1 MTPKLRIGT
10 RGSKLALA
18 QTQIV
23 IKSLGEQNEPFEY
36 EITPI
41 KTKGDLDNSKPLFYL
56 DKKGIFEKEINDSV
70 VKGDVDFAIHS
81 VKDVPSTIHKDL
93 VIASIP
99 KRESVIDVLISKSR
113 KRLNELPN
121 GSIIGTSSLRRAIQI
136 ISFRNDF
143 KVRPLR
149 GNIDTRIEKALKGEY
164 DAIILAEAGLKR
176 LGKEQYIS
184 ERFDPKRFLPAA
196 GQGALALVCKK
207 TDTKLVKFLH
217 KIEHAPS
224 RISINAERSFI
235 SKIEGGCRFPIAAY
249 ANLSSKNHKINFYA
263 KIFSSDGLEHIAI
276 KKIGDYD
283 KPEMVGNMVAS
294 YLIENGALR
303 LAEGWDK
310 SLNEWNKK

>member
-23 IKSLGEQNEPFEY
+23 IKSLGQQNEPFEY

-41 KTKGDLDNSKPLFYL
+41 KTRGDLDNSKPLFYL

-99 KRESVIDVLISKSR
+99 QRESVIDVLISKSR

-207 TDTKLVKFLH
+207 SDTKLVKFLH

>member
-23 IKSLGEQNEPFEY
+23 IKSLCEQNKHLEY

-41 KTKGDLDNSKPLFYL
+41 KTRGDLDNSKPLFYL
-56 DKKGIFEKEINDSV
+56 DKKGIFEKEINESV

-81 VKDVPSTIHKDL
+81 VKDVPATIHKDL

-99 KRESVIDVLISKSR
+99 QRESVNDVLISKSR

-143 KVRPLR
+143 KVIPLR

-176 LGKEQYIS
+176 LGKEHFIS
-184 ERFDPKRFLPAA
+184 ERFDPKKFLPAA

-207 TDTKLVKFLH
+207 TDTQLVEFLH

-294 YLIENGALR
+294 YLIKNGALR

>member
-23 IKSLGEQNEPFEY
+23 IKSLGQQNEPFEY

-41 KTKGDLDNSKPLFYL
+41 KTRGDLDNSKPLFYL

-99 KRESVIDVLISKSR
+99 QRESVIDVLITKSR
-113 KRLNELPN
+113 KRLKELPK

-184 ERFDPKRFLPAA
+184 ERFDPKKFLPAA

>member
-23 IKSLGEQNEPFEY
+23 IKSLCEQNKHLEY

-41 KTKGDLDNSKPLFYL
+41 KTRGDLDNSKPLFYL
-56 DKKGIFEKEINDSV
+56 DKKGIFEKEINESV

-81 VKDVPSTIHKDL
+81 VKDVPATIHKDL

-99 KRESVIDVLISKSR
+99 QRESVNDVLISKSR

-143 KVRPLR
+143 KVIPLR
-149 GNIDTRIEKALKGEY
+149 GNIDTRIEKALKGDY

-184 ERFDPKRFLPAA
+184 ERFDPKKFLPAA

-207 TDTKLVKFLH
+207 TDTKLVKFLN

-249 ANLSSKNHKINFYA
+249 ANLSFKNHKINFYA

-294 YLIENGALR
+294 YLIKNGALR